1 MTEKIRTVVRI
12 AGREYPI
19 TSYDGEDYVRRVGAY
34 VDRKIGELALATRLS
49 PLEVTTLAAVSIA
62 DDLAK
67 SQEEVTRL
75 KRQIEAQRDE
85 IARLSAEKGEE
96 AWALNCSPR
105 RGISTRWSPPCR
117 TARTRCIWAHSA

>member
-49 PLEVTTLAAVSIA
+49 PLEVATLAAVSIA

-75 KRQIEAQRDE
+75 KRQTEEQRDE
-85 IARLSAEKGEE
+85 ITRLAAEKGEN
-96 AWALNCSPR
+96 A
-105 RGISTRWSPPCR
+105 
-117 TARTRCIWAHSA
+117 

>member
-49 PLEVTTLAAVSIA
+49 PLEVATLAAVSIA

-67 SQEEVTRL
+67 TQEEVTRL
-75 KRQIEAQRDE
+75 KCQIEEQRDE
-85 IARLSAEKGEE
+85 ITRLAAEKGEN
-96 AWALNCSPR
+96 A
-105 RGISTRWSPPCR
+105 
-117 TARTRCIWAHSA
+117 

>member
-1 MTEKIRTVVRI
+1 MHRERSIMSEKTRTVVRI

-19 TSYDGEDYVRRVGAY
+19 TSYDGEEYIRRVGAY

-49 PLEVTTLAAVSIA
+49 PLEVATLTAVSIA

-75 KRQIEAQRDE
+75 KRQIEEQRAE
-85 IARLSAEKGEE
+85 IARLTAEKGEN
-96 AWALNCSPR
+96 A
-105 RGISTRWSPPCR
+105 
-117 TARTRCIWAHSA
+117 